1 MLLTVLSSQ
10 LGSGAGA
17 VPHSSALES
26 RPIEPAQFG
35 RAIGECEMRVLL
47 VESIE

>member
-17 VPHSSALES
+17 VPRSSALES
-26 RPIEPAQFG
+26 RPIEPAQFEYATPEFE
-35 RAIGECEMRVLL
+35 RFASRKRV
-47 VESIE
+47 VK